1 MSLIELENVT
11 KVYRT
16 GEASVKAL
24 KGISL
29 QLEKQTFVSFIG
41 PSGSRKST
49 LLNLIGVLDRPTRGT
64 IRVNGTEQIGS
75 QRAFSKHFERVQ
87 RYGSFVNVSLDQ
99 RHIPSHDCYQL
110 FGHISRSL
118 TDLYDH

>member
-87 RYGSFVNVSLDQ
+87 RYGSFCQ
-99 RHIPSHDCYQL
+99 RIPGSATHTKPRLLSTFRPHFKKSD
-110 FGHISRSL
+110 RSV
-118 TDLYDH
+118 